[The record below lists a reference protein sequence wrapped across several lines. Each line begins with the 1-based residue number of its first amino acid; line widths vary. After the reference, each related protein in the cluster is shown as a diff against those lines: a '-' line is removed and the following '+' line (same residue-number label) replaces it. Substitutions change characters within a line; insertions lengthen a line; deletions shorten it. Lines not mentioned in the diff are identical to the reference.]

1 MSIFLL
7 LFLEFF
13 KIGLF
18 TFGGGYAMIPLVE
31 ETVLAHGWLTESEF
45 FDFIGVCESTPGPIA
60 VNMATYVGGTQGR
73 LFGGFFGGMFG
84 SICATL
90 GVVLPSF
97 IIILLIASLLKNL
110 IKNKYFNGFLTGV
123 KPIIIALILSTGVM
137 LLIKTLGYVG
147 LQEFKA
153 DVVSLIVF
161 PLICGIYFAALK
173 IFKKKLSAIQL
184 ILIAAALGLGVSM
197 LYQWLI

>member
-31 ETVLAHGWLTESEF
+31 ETVLARGWLTEGEF
-45 FDFIGVCESTPGPIA
+45 YDFIGVCESTPGPIA
-60 VNMATYVGGTQGR
+60 VNMATYVGSTQGQ
-73 LFGGFFGGMFG
+73 LAGGIFGGIFG

-97 IIILLIASLLKNL
+97 LIILAIAALLKNL
-110 IKNKYFNGFLTGV
+110 TKNKYFQGFLTGV
-123 KPIIIALILSTGVM
+123 KPVIVALILSTGVV
-137 LLIKTLGYVG
+137 LLMKVVGYVS
-147 LQEFKA
+147 LQEFKT
-153 DVVSLIVF
+153 DVVSWIVF
-161 PLICGIYFAALK
+161 PLLCGIYLLALK
-173 IFKKKLSAIQL
+173 KFKKKLSAIQL

-197 LYQWLI
+197 LYQALV